1 MLEADDNSKKEYRI
15 QIKIV
20 LTATEVTFNSTIIV
34 TVLCIHV
41 KYTCMQKLDIEKIKT
56 QIGTYDKQ

>member
-1 MLEADDNSKKEYRI
+1 MLEADGNSKLEYGI

-20 LTATEVTFNSTIIV
+20 LTATEVTFNSTITLSV
-34 TVLCIHV
+34 FCIHV

-56 QIGTYDKQ
+56 NWYL